1 MTALVQHTLTK
12 AEREARRAE
21 RAAQKERE
29 RQAQEAA
36 LPDSVHGVP
45 LTEMVYTAASKK
57 ELKAKRREFTPMRSA
72 FLRDLAENSAPLL
85 RRAGLSEA
93 QIALMSK
100 GKSPAGWN
108 VHHKHPL
115 GGGGK
120 NEFANFIFI
129 QNDPY
134 HTDFHKVSDVQIR
147 ALKDGETRTIRI
159 PVPQGSVF
167 VPPERQIQN
176 ALLAKHAVQSR

>member
-1 MTALVQHTLTK
+1 MTELVQHTLTK

-29 RQAQEAA
+29 RQAQEAN

-57 ELKAKRREFTPMRSA
+57 EIKAKRREFTPMRAA

-100 GKSPAGWN
+100 GKAPAGWN

-167 VPPERQIQN
+167 SPPERQVQN
-176 ALLAKHAVQSR
+176 ALLAKRAAQSR

>member
-21 RAAQKERE
+21 RAAQKERD

-72 FLRDLAENSAPLL
+72 FSSVTVRPL
-85 RRAGLSEA
+85 SC
-93 QIALMSK
+93 IAWI
-100 GKSPAGWN
+100 PA
-108 VHHKHPL
+108 
-115 GGGGK
+115 
-120 NEFANFIFI
+120 A
-129 QNDPY
+129 
-134 HTDFHKVSDVQIR
+134 
-147 ALKDGETRTIRI
+147 I
-159 PVPQGSVF
+159 P
-167 VPPERQIQN
+167 
-176 ALLAKHAVQSR
+176 